1 MKKKKKKKIW
11 KKKKRIK
18 KKRTKANLSLML
30 VYGRYIDKRS
40 GKSSDLHYPEGKDW
54 QDSIVVVNDNLSLV
68 LMGLGLGKS

>member
-1 MKKKKKKKIW
+1 
-11 KKKKRIK
+11 
-18 KKRTKANLSLML
+18 ML